1 MLVMNTKRYPT
12 IAITSEMLAEAE
24 RLIPF
29 TQVNRTKASL
39 IDTLTGHLGEMAF
52 AQLYFGDWRK
62 HRIGKNKGDVDFPNI
77 EIKTSAFPFSSKLHL
92 LVREDYALK
101 RKPAFYVQIILDTK
115 SAHAESIPAGI
126 NAVVCGYA
134 TSDEVDNA
142 PLKDFGSKIGK
153 EGGYKCRYIPI
164 ESLHQLDNAILP

>member
-1 MLVMNTKRYPT
+1 MDLTRYPT

-24 RLIPF
+24 RLIPS
-29 TQVNRTKASL
+29 TQVKRTRAST

-77 EIKTSAFPFSSKLHL
+77 EIKTSSFPFSTKLHL

-115 SAHAESIPAGI
+115 NAHAESIPVGI
-126 NAVVCGYA
+126 NAVLCGYA
-134 TSDEVDNA
+134 TSDEVDRA
-142 PLKDFGSKIGK
+142 PLKDFGSKIGN
-153 EGGYKCRYIPI
+153 EGGYRCRYIPI
-164 ESLHQLDNAILP
+164 EDLHPLDKSILP